1 MPRNTATRRLRFLL
15 RALAGAIFVA
25 APHFAQAATTAASAA
40 IAAIAGAGAGTTG
53 SDTGVSATT
62 GANWLA
68 RFGQGTTS
76 GSIGKMGSLGQ
87 KPGVADPVTPQT
99 GNWLTDGVDVSG
111 ADLYRYNCRSCHG
124 MGAQGLRNI
133 IPSIVD
139 AVQLTSPDR
148 VQQQANVSG
157 AEARQVAQG
166 ANLGI
171 RHRLKSGGSIMP
183 PFGHLREDETQALLG
198 YLASVAGIR
207 ASEAATRPLRQRP
220 ERIGE
225 HIVRATCHTCHD
237 AVPGYGKSAQ
247 PALSA
252 MTTKYS
258 VSEFAATTRGRSGRH
273 GSWFGYLSEGELKAA
288 YVYLMAYPPE
298 K

>member
-1 MPRNTATRRLRFLL
+1 
-15 RALAGAIFVA
+15 
-25 APHFAQAATTAASAA
+25 
-40 IAAIAGAGAGTTG
+40 
-53 SDTGVSATT
+53 
-62 GANWLA
+62 
-68 RFGQGTTS
+68 
-76 GSIGKMGSLGQ
+76 MGSLGQ
-87 KPGVADPVTPQT
+87 KPGIADPVTPQT

-148 VQQQANVSG
+148 VQQQSNVTG

-198 YLASVAGIR
+198 YLASVSGIK
-207 ASEAATRPLRQRP
+207 ANEAAQKPLRQRP

-225 HIVRATCHTCHD
+225 HIVKSTCHTCHD
-237 AVPGYGKSAQ
+237 AVPGFGKSAQ
-247 PALSA
+247 PGLSA
-252 MTTKYS
+252 MTAKYS
-258 VSEFAATTRGRSGRH
+258 VSQFIAATRERSSRH
-273 GSWFGYLSEGELKAA
+273 GPWFGYLTDGELKAA
-288 YVYLMAYPPE
+288 YVYLMAYPPA

>member
-1 MPRNTATRRLRFLL
+1 MPQETGKRRLL
-15 RALAGAIFVA
+15 FVA
-25 APHFAQAATTAASAA
+25 FTGAVLLAAPDFSGAA
-40 IAAIAGAGAGTTG
+40 G
-53 SDTGVSATT
+53 SVSADAGVTAVT

-99 GNWLTDGVDVSG
+99 GNWLTDGVEVSG

-124 MGAQGLRNI
+124 MGAQGLHNI

-166 ANLGI
+166 ASSGI

-183 PFGHLREDETQALLG
+183 PFNHLREDETQALLG
-198 YLASVAGIR
+198 YLASVAGLR
-207 ASEAATRPLRQRP
+207 AQESALRPLRQRP

-225 HIVRATCHTCHD
+225 HIVKSTCHTCHD
-237 AVPGYGKSAQ
+237 AVPGYGKAAQ
-247 PALSA
+247 PPLSA

-258 VSEFAATTRGRSGRH
+258 VSEFLSTTRGRSGRH
-273 GSWFGYLSEGELKAA
+273 GPWFGYLTEGELKAA
-288 YVYLMAYPPE
+288 YVYLMAYPPG